1 MDLRALLAL
10 LIAAVAVITGC
21 TITKEVRLVN
31 WAGEQRPC
39 TFKLDGGFVL
49 SPIDHYFANRNLK
62 IACVQ
67 GSSSK
72 GWIPI
77 ESAGKVPI
85 ELMDGSNAVVVTS
98 VGEITPN
105 LSANDLLLAVNGSSV
120 SSAEQAKQL
129 LFGEKG
135 SNVLLLL
142 SRAGKQIEFEVIRQ

>member
-1 MDLRALLAL
+1 MRALLAL

-49 SPIDHYFANRNLK
+49 NPIDHYSANRNLK
-62 IACVQ
+62 VACVQ
-67 GSSSK
+67 GNSLK

-77 ESAGKVPI
+77 ESAGTVPL
-85 ELMDGSNAVVVTS
+85 ELIDGSNAVVITN

-105 LSANDLLLAVNGSSV
+105 LSANDLLLAVNGAPV
-120 SSAEQAKQL
+120 SSAEQAKHL

-135 SNVLLLL
+135 SNVLLML
-142 SRAGKQIEFEVIRQ
+142 SRAGKQIEIEVIRQ

>member
-1 MDLRALLAL
+1 MRALLAL

>member
-1 MDLRALLAL
+1 MRALLAL

-49 SPIDHYFANRNLK
+49 NPIDHYSANRNLK
-62 IACVQ
+62 VACVQ
-67 GSSSK
+67 GNSLK

-77 ESAGKVPI
+77 ESAGTVPL
-85 ELMDGSNAVVVTS
+85 ELIDGSNAVVITN

-105 LSANDLLLAVNGSSV
+105 LSANDLLLAVNGSPV
-120 SSAEQAKQL
+120 SSSEQAKQL

-142 SRAGKQIEFEVIRQ
+142 SRAGKQIEIEVIRQ

>member
-31 WAGEQRPC
+31 WAGVQRPC

>member
-1 MDLRALLAL
+1 MRVLLVL
-10 LIAAVAVITGC
+10 LIAAVAGITGC
-21 TITKEVRLVN
+21 TITKKVRLVN

-49 SPIDHYFANRNLK
+49 NPIDHYSANRNLK
-62 IACVQ
+62 VACVQ
-67 GSSSK
+67 GNSLK

-77 ESAGKVPI
+77 ESAGTVPL
-85 ELMDGSNAVVVTS
+85 ELIDGSNAVVITN

-105 LSANDLLLAVNGSSV
+105 LSANDLLLAVNGSPV
-120 SSAEQAKQL
+120 SSSEQAKQL

-142 SRAGKQIEFEVIRQ
+142 SRAGKQIEIEVIRQ